1 MSHKLC
7 ISLLLISLLMLSGCP
22 GSGGSSG
29 SNSTNDITD
38 NSPNEPLGEE
48 PPIEEPFE
56 VGLFTLEET
65 TMDQV
70 HEALAGRRVLE
81 DGSPVTCESL
91 AQMYID
97 RIYAFND
104 APQPANGLPVRGVLA
119 INPLALEQ
127 ARALDALYASDDG
140 IGERF
145 LHCMPVLL
153 KDNYDTVDYPSTQ
166 GSYSMLGHQAGVDA
180 HSVAKLRAAG
190 ALILGKANQ
199 DEFAFFTTGFSNR
212 AIQVS
217 NPYNTSESPAGSSS
231 GTGASIASNF
241 ALGGTGSDTCQSIRH
256 PSSVNGL
263 VGIRPS
269 LGVISQHG
277 IFPLSHTRDTGGPMT
292 RTVKDAALMLQAMA
306 GVDSRDPKT
315 LLYPDEMRPDSYIEF
330 LDRDVHGVAG
340 RNIGVVRQL
349 GTNTSAAGTGRQGEL
364 IAQAVEKLESMGATI
379 YDVYLP
385 DFVNRGAGSRHYD
398 INEYFKTFEA
408 EGGVSERAC
417 VSSAAIDL
425 LADRSSVAHGRSEC
439 TDIEGIVETGRVG
452 PRTAALFGLVAAADP
467 NQAPT
472 AEELQGIVEERDYTT
487 AVMDALVDENGDP
500 VLDSNLN
507 QIRLDALVLSP
518 GPTGGRTCDF
528 GSTTQMGSIVVPVG
542 FDESVG
548 VPRGMEI
555 FVRQYDEGTGLGI
568 AYDYEQATLH
578 RAPPSLV
585 ASPLLVNETITEF
598 NARMQQALID
608 GTSEA
613 PETLPLETYQQ
624 VLRDITGL

>member
-1 MSHKLC
+1 MKNKLTMP
-7 ISLLLISLLMLSGCP
+7 LMLTSLFLLGGCL
-22 GSGGSSG
+22 GSSG
-29 SNSTNDITD
+29 SDSSSTSQNTG
-38 NSPNEPLGEE
+38 NPSNEPPSGE
-48 PPIEEPFE
+48 PPVDEPFDL
-56 VGLFTLEET
+56 GLFSLEET
-65 TMDQV
+65 TMDRV
-70 HEALAGRRVLE
+70 HEALAGRRVVE
-81 DGSPVTCESL
+81 DGSSVTCESL

-104 APQPANGLPVRGVLA
+104 APQPGSGLPVRGVLA

-127 ARALDALYASDDG
+127 ARELDALYASEGG
-140 IGERF
+140 IGDRF
-145 LHCMPVLL
+145 LHCMPILL

-180 HSVAKLRAAG
+180 HSVANLRAAG

-231 GTGASIASNF
+231 GTGASIAANF

-277 IFPLSHTRDTGGPMT
+277 IFPLSHSRDTGGPMT
-292 RTVKDAALMLQAMA
+292 RTVKDAALMLQGMA
-306 GVDSRDPKT
+306 GVDPRDPKT
-315 LLYPDEMRPDSYIEF
+315 VLYPAEMRPDTYVQF
-330 LDRDVHGVAG
+330 LNTEEHGVAG

-349 GTNTSAAGTGRQGEL
+349 GSNTSAAGTGRQGEL
-364 IAQAVEKLESMGATI
+364 IAQAVAQLESMGANI

-385 DFVNRGAGSRHYD
+385 DFENKGAGSRHYD
-398 INEYFKTFEA
+398 MNEYFKTFEA

-425 LADRSSVAHGRSEC
+425 LSDRSSVAHDRSEC
-439 TDIEGIVETGRVG
+439 TDIEGILETGRVG
-452 PRTAALFGLVAAADP
+452 PRTAALFGLVATSDP

-472 AEELQGIVEERDYTT
+472 EQELQGIVDVRNYTT
-487 AVMDALVDENGDP
+487 SVMDALLDENGAP
-500 VLDSNLN
+500 VLDNNLN
-507 QIRLDALVLSP
+507 PVRLDALVLSP

-528 GSTTQMGSIVVPVG
+528 GSSTQMGSIVVPIG

-578 RAPPSLV
+578 RAPPNLV
-585 ASPLLVNETITEF
+585 PSPLAGNETIAQF
-598 NARMQQALID
+598 NARMQQALMD

-624 VLRDITGL
+624 VLNDIAGP

>member
-1 MSHKLC
+1 MKNKLTMP
-7 ISLLLISLLMLSGCP
+7 LMLTSLFLLGGCL
-22 GSGGSSG
+22 GSSG
-29 SNSTNDITD
+29 SDSSSTSQNTGTP
-38 NSPNEPLGEE
+38 SNEPPSGE
-48 PPIEEPFE
+48 PPVDEPFDL
-56 VGLFTLEET
+56 GLFSLEET
-65 TMDQV
+65 TMDRV

-81 DGSPVTCESL
+81 DGSSVTCESL

-104 APQPANGLPVRGVLA
+104 APQPGSGLPVRGVLA

-127 ARALDALYASDDG
+127 ARELDALYASDGG
-140 IGERF
+140 IGDRF
-145 LHCMPVLL
+145 LHCMPILL

-180 HSVAKLRAAG
+180 HSVANLRAAG

-231 GTGASIASNF
+231 GTGASIAANF

-277 IFPLSHTRDTGGPMT
+277 IFPLSHSRDTGGPMT
-292 RTVKDAALMLQAMA
+292 RTVKDATLMLQGMA
-306 GVDSRDPKT
+306 GVDPRDPKT
-315 LLYPDEMRPDSYIEF
+315 VLYPAEMRPDSYVQF
-330 LDRDVHGVAG
+330 LNTEEHGVAG

-349 GTNTSAAGTGRQGEL
+349 GSNTSAAGTGRQGEL
-364 IAQAVEKLESMGATI
+364 IAQAVVQLESMGANI

-385 DFVNRGAGSRHYD
+385 DFENKGAGSRHYD
-398 INEYFKTFEA
+398 MNEYFKTFEA

-425 LADRSSVAHGRSEC
+425 LSDRNSVAHGRSEC
-439 TDIEGIVETGRVG
+439 TDIEGILETGRVG
-452 PRTAALFGLVAAADP
+452 PRTAALFGLVATSDP

-472 AEELQGIVEERDYTT
+472 EQELQGIVDVRNYTT
-487 AVMDALVDENGDP
+487 SVMDALLDENGAP
-500 VLDSNLN
+500 VLDNNLN
-507 QIRLDALVLSP
+507 PVRLDALVLSP

-528 GSTTQMGSIVVPVG
+528 GSSTQMGSIVVPIG

-585 ASPLLVNETITEF
+585 PSPLTGNETIAQF
-598 NARMQQALID
+598 NARMQQALMD

-624 VLRDITGL
+624 VLTDIAGP

>member
-1 MSHKLC
+1 MKHKL
-7 ISLLLISLLMLSGCP
+7 SMPLLLTSLCMLGGCL
-22 GSGGSSG
+22 GSSE
-29 SNSTNDITD
+29 SSSSTTASENTD
-38 NSPNEPLGEE
+38 TSSSEPSSGQQ
-48 PPIEEPFE
+48 PIAEPFDL
-56 VGLFTLEET
+56 GLFTLNET
-65 TMDQV
+65 TMDRV
-70 HEALAGRRVLE
+70 HEALAGRRMLE
-81 DGSPVTCESL
+81 DGSAVTCESL

-97 RIYAFND
+97 RIYAYND
-104 APQPANGLPVRGVLA
+104 APQPSNGLPVRGVLA

-127 ARALDALYASDDG
+127 ARALDALYERDGG
-140 IGERF
+140 IGDRF
-145 LHCMPVLL
+145 LHCMPILL
-153 KDNYDTVDYPSTQ
+153 KDNYDTFDYPSTQ

-180 HSVAKLRAAG
+180 HSVANLRAAG
-190 ALILGKANQ
+190 TLILGKANQ

-231 GTGASIASNF
+231 GTGASIAANF

-277 IFPLSHTRDTGGPMT
+277 IFPLSHSRDTGGPMT
-292 RTVKDAALMLQAMA
+292 RTVKDAALMLQGMA
-306 GVDSRDPKT
+306 GVDPRDPKT
-315 LLYPDEMRPDSYIEF
+315 LLYPEEMRPDSYTQF
-330 LDRDVHGVAG
+330 LDTEVHGVAG

-349 GTNTSAAGTGRQGEL
+349 GSNTSAAGTDRQGEL
-364 IAQAVEKLESMGATI
+364 IAQAVATLESMGANI

-385 DFVNRGAGSRHYD
+385 DFDNKGAGSSHYD
-398 INEYFKTFEA
+398 MNEYFKTFEA
-408 EGGVSERAC
+408 EGGLSERSC
-417 VSSAAIDL
+417 VSSATIDL
-425 LADRSSVAHGRSEC
+425 LSDRSSVAHGRSEC
-439 TDIEGIVETGRVG
+439 TGIEGILETGRVG
-452 PRTAALFGLVAAADP
+452 PRTAALFGLVAASDP

-472 AEELQGIVEERDYTT
+472 VEELQGIVDVRNYTT
-487 AVMDALVDENGDP
+487 SVMDALVDENGAP
-500 VLDSNLN
+500 VLDNNLN
-507 QIRLDALVLSP
+507 PVRLDALVLSP

-528 GSTTQMGSIVVPVG
+528 GSSTQMGSIVVPVG

-585 ASPLLVNETITEF
+585 PSPLTGNETIAQF
-598 NARMQQALID
+598 NARMQQALMD

-613 PETLPLETYQQ
+613 PETLPLDTYQQ
-624 VLRDITGL
+624 VLNDITGP